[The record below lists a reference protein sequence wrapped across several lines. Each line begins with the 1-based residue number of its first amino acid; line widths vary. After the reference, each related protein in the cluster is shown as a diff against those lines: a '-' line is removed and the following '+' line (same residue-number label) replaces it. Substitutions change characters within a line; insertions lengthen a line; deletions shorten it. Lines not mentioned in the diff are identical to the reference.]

1 MKDFDVEKIANSG
14 EVFRLNKV
22 SDDKYKSVY
31 ELISTDKYLNIVYDK
46 KKNTYKYSC
55 DKDEF
60 KKIYKDYFDLDT
72 DYSKYLKI
80 CKKDDKFLKDAIKYG
95 EGLKILRQDKYEMLI
110 SFIISQRKSIKAIK
124 TSIERICREAGK
136 KIKNEFG
143 IFYAF
148 PTPKEILKNKI
159 KLKSCGLGYRYP
171 YIIEA
176 CERIASGEIKLDEYD
191 KLSTEDLLKKLMTIK
206 GVGEKVASC
215 VALFAYHRLETC
227 PMDVWMNRVLINAYH
242 GKFPEEYI
250 PYLGVLQ
257 QYMFYFAKEEHNVKK
272 EY

>member
-1 MKDFDVEKIANSG
+1 MKDFDIEKIANSG
-14 EVFRLNKV
+14 EIFRLNKV
-22 SDDKYKSVY
+22 YDDKYKSVY
-31 ELISTDKYLNIVYDK
+31 DLMWTDKYLNIVYDK
-46 KKNTYKYSC
+46 IKKTYKYSC
-55 DKDEF
+55 DKKTFD
-60 KKIYKDYFDLDT
+60 KLYKNYFDLDT
-72 DYSKYLKI
+72 DYSKYIKI
-80 CKKDDKFLKDAIKYG
+80 CRKDDKFLKDALKYG

-124 TSIERICREAGK
+124 TSIERICKIAGK
-136 KIKNEFG
+136 KIKNDYG
-143 IFYAF
+143 TFYAF
-148 PTPKEILKNKI
+148 PTPAEILKHKSKI
-159 KLKSCGLGYRYP
+159 SSCGLGYRYP

-176 CERIASGEIKLDEYD
+176 CEKLVSGEIN
-191 KLSTEDLLKKLMTIK
+191 LSKISDLPTEELIKELMKIR

-227 PMDVWMNRVLINAYH
+227 PMDVWMNRVLENAY
-242 GKFPEEYI
+242 GGAFPKEYL